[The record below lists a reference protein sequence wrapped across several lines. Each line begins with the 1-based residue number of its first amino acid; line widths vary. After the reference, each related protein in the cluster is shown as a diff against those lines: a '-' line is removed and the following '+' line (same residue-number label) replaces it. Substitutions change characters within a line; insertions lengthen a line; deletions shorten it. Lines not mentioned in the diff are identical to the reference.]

1 MGKPG
6 MSEAPETPIQPR
18 NENAEKPFFYE
29 DCDDEPVP
37 MEEMPLAEGPD
48 CDETADASA
57 EIPME
62 MAVDIPVEVTCVA
75 DGSKTL
81 GELLAE
87 QGVTMEEFL
96 EKNDPA
102 QLIPAAHVEF
112 CVSKKI

>member
-6 MSEAPETPIQPR
+6 MPEAPETPIQPR
-18 NENAEKPFFYE
+18 NESAEKNFFYE
-29 DCDDEPVP
+29 DRDDEPVS
-37 MEEMPLAEGPD
+37 MGEMPPEEGMD
-48 CDETADASA
+48 CGEMADAPA

-62 MAVDIPVEVTCVA
+62 MAVDIPVEITCVA

-112 CVSKKI
+112 CVPKKI

>member
-1 MGKPG
+1 MP
-6 MSEAPETPIQPR
+6 EAPETPIQPR
-18 NENAEKPFFYE
+18 NESAEKHFFYE
-29 DCDDEPVP
+29 DRDDEPVS
-37 MEEMPLAEGPD
+37 MGEMPPEEGPD
-48 CDETADASA
+48 CDETTETSA

-62 MAVDIPVEVTCVA
+62 MAVDIPVEITCVA
-75 DGSKTL
+75 DGNKTL
-81 GELLAE
+81 GEILEE